1 EINTRMP
8 YYVVQKT
15 VEALTAQNRGIRGA
29 RILILG
35 LAYKRDV
42 DDVRES
48 PSLKLMEILKE
59 KGIEVDYNDPYVPTP
74 PKLRKYRVERG
85 SIPLT
90 SENLCQYD
98 CVIIATDHS
107 LYDPEFIVENAQLVV
122 DTRNLI
128 KNPNSHAC
136 KVVKA

>member
-1 EINTRMP
+1 MP
-8 YYVVQKT
+8 YYVAERT
-15 VEALTAQNRGIRGA
+15 IEALTARDKGIRGA
-29 RILILG
+29 KILILG
-35 LAYKRDV
+35 LAYKKDV

-59 KGIEVDYNDPYVPTP
+59 KGIEVDYNDPYVPMP
-74 PKLRKYRVERG
+74 PRLRKYKLERG
-85 SIPLT
+85 SVPLT
-90 SENLCQYD
+90 GENLARYD

-107 LYDPEFIVENAQLVV
+107 LYDPEFIAENARLIV

-128 KNPNSHAC
+128 NHSNNHSG